1 MRHTLLELETAA
13 FKVLSGR
20 GFKMKEIM
28 AIIRPKKITKT
39 KEVLD
44 ILGFPAMNAVRIMG
58 RGKQKAILNE
68 INLEIKETNLT
79 ESEGAMRYIPK
90 RMLSLVVPD
99 EDVSLVV
106 ETIMRINHTGQI
118 GDGKIF
124 VSPIDEAIRVRTME
138 TGDNA
143 I

>member
-1 MRHTLLELETAA
+1 
-13 FKVLSGR
+13 
-20 GFKMKEIM
+20 MKEIT

-44 ILGFPAMNAVRIMG
+44 LLGFPAMNAVRVMG

-68 INLEIKETNLT
+68 INFEINETNLT
-79 ESEGAMRYIPK
+79 EAEGSMSYIPK

-106 ETIMRINHTGQI
+106 EAIMKVNHTGQI

-124 VSPIDEAIRVRTME
+124 VTPIDESIRVRTME
-138 TGDNA
+138 TGDKA
-143 I
+143 IS